1 MIVITGKDQSLR
13 FAGSLLFIER
23 EICNVYYGEETTT
36 TLLYLEVT
44 IMKKTVIAIMG
55 IAIAVI
61 GICAMHGLN
70 DDYVVN
76 MIEDM
81 SGQILINDEDEAIA
95 ISDVHFDEDTNCWIV
110 DCDMYDYYIETE
122 FGVIA
127 HNIGSKHIYHHT
139 AEQLFNTYNELNSMD
154 VFDI

>member
-1 MIVITGKDQSLR
+1 
-13 FAGSLLFIER
+13 
-23 EICNVYYGEETTT
+23 
-36 TLLYLEVT
+36 
-44 IMKKTVIAIMG
+44 MKKTVIAIMG

-81 SGQILINDEDEAIA
+81 SGQILINEENEAIA
-95 ISDVHFDEDTNCWIV
+95 ISEVYYDEDTNCWV
-110 DCDMYDYYIETE
+110 VNCEKYDYYVETE

-127 HNIGSKHIYHHT
+127 HATGDIHMYHHT
-139 AEQLFNTYNELNSMD
+139 AKQLFNTYNQLNSMD
-154 VFDI
+154 VFNI

>member
-1 MIVITGKDQSLR
+1 
-13 FAGSLLFIER
+13 
-23 EICNVYYGEETTT
+23 
-36 TLLYLEVT
+36 
-44 IMKKTVIAIMG
+44 MKKTVIAIMG

-95 ISDVHFDEDTNCWIV
+95 ISDVYFDEDMNCWIV